1 MDASNREI
9 ADNDKGIYE
18 FSGYRLDVS
27 ERLLLRGTDR
37 IQIPDKPFE
46 VLCVLAARSG
56 SLVGKDEL
64 ISKVWGKTVVEEN
77 NLDKSVSL
85 LRNILGERK
94 SKEKFIETVRGH
106 GYRFVAETTRVT
118 SAPSTDT
125 GKNLSDPSRFPRPAT
140 RSASR
145 GARSMTNV
153 VELAEWHSA
162 EPQDAPTV
170 AGSSAE
176 PKLVAVADGRFH
188 AENPHTVPSALDLE
202 GKKSLIFLVGAFVVA
217 AAVVTFYF
225 GFFASRKGP
234 TSVAVLP
241 FLNTTQDPSG
251 DYLSDGLTESI
262 INSLSLRSG
271 LKVMSRNSAFRFRDD
286 QSNTRHVASQ
296 LGVESILTGDIK
308 PIGDKLVVIV
318 HLIDPSDDSQIWGNQ
333 YVRTSGDVISLQN
346 DIARDISRRLGAQR
360 SGAEEKTLTKQ
371 YTDNPDAYKA
381 YLKGR
386 YHFEKFSPQDAR
398 KALEYFQ
405 EAVMLDPNF
414 AAAYAHLAAV
424 YVSDSGAHEVPRRET
439 ILKARESALKA
450 VSLDDQLP
458 MAHEVYGFILF
469 NFDYNFD
476 AAERE
481 LKKALELDPNDAS
494 ARETY
499 GGLLAS
505 LGRHDESLTEVQ
517 RAAELNPLSPSI
529 GGSVGNSLLSARR
542 YDDAIVQYKKA
553 LELDAYFI
561 QTHRGLAI
569 AYQMTRNYAASVEER
584 ARITEIMG
592 NPQGAAFM
600 RESFARG
607 GWQGFLREMT
617 ENSRAPQPSP
627 YINATLYAELGEKD
641 KAFSILNRLYEDDSS
656 SVVKINSDPRFD
668 KLRGDP
674 RFTDLLKRMNFE

>member
-9 ADNDKGIYE
+9 LDNDKGIYE

-64 ISKVWGKTVVEEN
+64 ISKVWGKTIVEEN

-94 SKEKFIETVRGH
+94 GKEKFIETVRGH

-118 SAPSTDT
+118 SESSTDT
-125 GKNLSDPSRFPRPAT
+125 SKNLSDPSRFPRPAI

-145 GARSMTNV
+145 AARTLTNV

-162 EPQDAPTV
+162 ELQDVPAA
-170 AGSSAE
+170 AGYTAE
-176 PKLVAVADGRFH
+176 PRLVAVADGRFH
-188 AENPHTVPSALDLE
+188 AQDAHTAPSALNLRE
-202 GKKSLIFLVGAFVVA
+202 NKILIFLAGAFVVA
-217 AAVVTFYF
+217 ATVLTLYF
-225 GFFASRKGP
+225 GFFASRKGL

-241 FLNTTQDPSG
+241 FVNATQDPSG
-251 DYLSDGLTESI
+251 DYLSDGITESI
-262 INSLSLRSG
+262 INNLSLRSD

-286 QSNTRHVASQ
+286 QSNPRHVASQ
-296 LGVESILTGDIK
+296 LGVESIITGDIK
-308 PIGDKLVVIV
+308 QIGDKLFVNV

-333 YVRTSGDVISLQN
+333 YVRPSGDVISLQN
-346 DIARDISRRLGAQR
+346 EIARDVSRRLGAQR
-360 SGAEEKTLTKQ
+360 FGAEEKTLTKQ

-381 YLKGR
+381 YLKGS

-398 KALEYFQ
+398 KAIEYFQ
-405 EAVMLDPNF
+405 EAVTLDPNF
-414 AAAYAHLAAV
+414 AAAYAHLAGV
-424 YVSDSGAHEVPRRET
+424 YVGDSGAHERPRRET

-450 VSLDDQLP
+450 VSLDDRLST
-458 MAHEVYGFILF
+458 AHEVYGFILF
-469 NFDYNFD
+469 NFDYNYD

-505 LGRHDESLTEVQ
+505 LGRHDESLAEVQ
-517 RAAELNPLSPSI
+517 KAAELNPLSPSI

-542 YDDAIVQYKKA
+542 YDEAIVQYKKA

-569 AYQMTRNYAASVEER
+569 AYQMTRNYAESVEER
-584 ARITEIMG
+584 AKITEIMG
-592 NPQGAAFM
+592 NPQGAAFV
-600 RESFARG
+600 RESFARR

-617 ENSRAPQPSP
+617 DNSRAPQPSP
-627 YINATLYAELGEKD
+627 YIKATFYSELGEKD
-641 KAFSILNRLYEDDSS
+641 KAIAILNRLYEDGSS
-656 SVVKINSDPRFD
+656 SLVGLRVDPRFD
-668 KLRGDP
+668 SLRDDL
-674 RFTDLLKRMNFE
+674 RFIDLLKRMNFE